1 MKMERTQHLAV
12 FKNENMKKYIKSCFS
27 LEKIAS
33 AQRKICFKLIA
44 IRSTNIKNR
53 CQYSPFTMA

>member
-1 MKMERTQHLAV
+1 MEGTQHLAL
-12 FKNENMKKYIKSCFS
+12 FKNENMKKYVKSCFS

-33 AQRKICFKLIA
+33 EQGKISFKLIA